1 MHTCPLAVVNN
12 FAPVFDPTLPTM
24 VTLSHREQ
32 LGNVVLTLKATDRD
46 VHPLAQVF
54 RFYYVPLMAQYAD
67 MYRDGSEFFSL
78 TPDTGELALRTLP
91 SDSGRYLLTVV
102 AIDRGDE
109 PRSSM
114 PFRLAVVFERP
125 ESDDLVELNVVEGST
140 SGTLVGSVYCSD
152 LDGQTA
158 TITTMDNIEPL
169 SLASDGRVTIVGT
182 VDRETAPLYTFDI
195 DCTGVDGTTASAS
208 VLVYVEDIND
218 HFPTIVYSRGAI
230 EVTENNMVNATIG
243 QVEFSDAD
251 SGDNGRV
258 DIFTRP
264 ADVPVH
270 VTPSGQMQ
278 LTEVLSYEDKSS
290 YTFVLVAQDR
300 GTPARSAST
309 QEITLNVL
317 NTNKPPRF
325 GASGYAV
332 HLPAG
337 NASTTGVPLLQLSIV
352 DDDSGDDGTLADL
365 SVNIP
370 WLTADL
376 STQQITLSRIPL
388 VGSSDVTPYLVAG
401 VADRDSPVTYLR
413 GTLTATDG
421 SGLKA
426 SVPLFIVLFPR
437 EALIALEVSTSI
449 SPADFGDTASTVA
462 RVFSESLKQRTIGS
476 EDKDYRFATLYTRRS
491 PGSEN
496 RSVLSSVIFRC
507 SLTQSCKNAVCTIP
521 RPAISFSPP
530 VCCWRDTTTVEGP
543 VQVL

>member
-1 MHTCPLAVVNN
+1 MHTCPLVVVNN
-12 FAPVFDPTLPTM
+12 FAPIFDPTLPTM

-46 VHPLAQVF
+46 VHPLAQAF
-54 RFYYVPLMAQYAD
+54 RFYFVPLMTQYAD
-67 MYRDGSEFFSL
+67 MYRDGSDFFRL

-125 ESDDLVELNVVEGST
+125 ESDDVVELNVVEGSA
-140 SGTLVGSVYCSD
+140 SGTLVGTIYCSD
-152 LDGQTA
+152 FEEGQMA
-158 TITTMDNIEPL
+158 TITTMDNIWPL
-169 SLASDGRVTIVGT
+169 SLAPDGRVTLVGT
-182 VDRETAPLYTFDI
+182 VDRETTPQYTFDI
-195 DCTGVDGTTASAS
+195 DCMGANGTTVYAT

-218 HFPTIVYSRGAI
+218 HSPTIVSSESAI
-230 EVTENNMVNATIG
+230 EVTENNLVNAVIG

-251 SGDNGRV
+251 SGDNGHV
-258 DIFTRP
+258 DIFVRP

-270 VTPSGQMQ
+270 VTSSGQMQ
-278 LTEVLSYEDKSS
+278 LTEVLSYENKSS

-309 QEITLNVL
+309 QITLNVL
-317 NTNKPPRF
+317 NANKPPRF
-325 GASGYAV
+325 GAPGYAV

-370 WLTADL
+370 WFTADL

-426 SVPLFIVLFPR
+426 SVPLFIVLFPN
-437 EALIALEVSTSI
+437 EALITLEVSTSI

-476 EDKDYRFATLYTRRS
+476 EHEDYRFATLYIRHS
-491 PGSEN
+491 SGSGN
-496 RSVLSSVIFRC
+496 RSVLGFTCVTDSKVCDPRASIANDSV
-507 SLTQSCKNAVCTIP
+507 
-521 RPAISFSPP
+521 AI
-530 VCCWRDTTTVEGP
+530 D
-543 VQVL
+543 

>member
-46 VHPLAQVF
+46 VHPLAQAF
-54 RFYYVPLMAQYAD
+54 KFYYVPLMAQYAD
-67 MYRDGSEFFSL
+67 MYRDGSDFFSL

-125 ESDDLVELNVVEGST
+125 ESDDLVELNVVEGSA
-140 SGTLVGSVYCSD
+140 SGTLVGTIYCSD
-152 LDGQTA
+152 FEEGQMA
-158 TITTMDNIEPL
+158 TITTMDNIWPL
-169 SLASDGRVTIVGT
+169 SLAPDGRVTLVGT
-182 VDRETAPLYTFDI
+182 VDRETAPQYTFDI
-195 DCTGVDGTTASAS
+195 DCMGANGTTVYAT

-218 HFPTIVYSRGAI
+218 HSPTIVYSGGAI

-278 LTEVLSYEDKSS
+278 LTEVLSYENKSS

-317 NTNKPPRF
+317 NANKPPRF
-325 GASGYAV
+325 GAPGYAV

-426 SVPLFIVLFPR
+426 SVPLFIVLFPN
-437 EALIALEVSTSI
+437 EALITLEVSTSI

-476 EDKDYRFATLYTRRS
+476 EHEDYRFATLYIRHS
-491 PGSEN
+491 SGSGN
-496 RSVLSSVIFRC
+496 RSVLGFMCVTDSKVCDPCASIANDSV
-507 SLTQSCKNAVCTIP
+507 
-521 RPAISFSPP
+521 AI
-530 VCCWRDTTTVEGP
+530 D
-543 VQVL
+543 